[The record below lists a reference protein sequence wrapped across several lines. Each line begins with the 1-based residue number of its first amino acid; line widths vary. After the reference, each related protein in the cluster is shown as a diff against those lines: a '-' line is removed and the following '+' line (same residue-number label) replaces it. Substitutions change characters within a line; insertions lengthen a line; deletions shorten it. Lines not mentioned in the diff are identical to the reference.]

1 MTKFYERCIF
11 RFVNVLKVIV
21 KPLLVAAVTRALG
34 IVVKLNVEV
43 NMFKKI
49 ILYLF
54 RIIIILSTA
63 ILPSSER
70 SVEPPSKITE
80 IQTSNTGI
88 NHSGTQIVIMN
99 CANCAI
105 SK

>member
-1 MTKFYERCIF
+1 MLRGLG
-11 RFVNVLKVIV
+11 FVT
-21 KPLLVAAVTRALG
+21 LLVAAVTRALG

-70 SVEPPSKITE
+70 SVQPPSKITE
-80 IQTSNTGI
+80 IQTSNVGI

-99 CANCAI
+99 CANCTI

>member
-1 MTKFYERCIF
+1 MLQGLG
-11 RFVNVLKVIV
+11 FVT
-21 KPLLVAAVTRALG
+21 LLVAAVTRTLG

-70 SVEPPSKITE
+70 LVEPPSITNV
-80 IQTSNTGI
+80 QTSSSI
-88 NHSGTQIVIMN
+88 NNYGTQIVIMN
-99 CANCAI
+99 CANCTI